1 MDFLELISIRKSI
14 VTLVKRLVNSE
25 WKNNYKK
32 MASHILRARAFINRG
47 GKEAILGCYADLA
60 D

>member
-25 WKNNYKK
+25 WK
-32 MASHILRARAFINRG
+32 MASHILKVSIQE
-47 GKEAILGCYADLA
+47 KVSDDISY
-60 D
+60 